1 MQKKGMYLELRL
13 IKQYGASGRSFFLM
27 LKLLRKKRK
36 KKKKKKKKKKERKKK
51 EMNKHAYGV
60 AAEKPHK

>member
-36 KKKKKKKKKKERKKK
+36 KKEKKKERKKEERDK
-51 EMNKHAYGV
+51 
-60 AAEKPHK
+60 